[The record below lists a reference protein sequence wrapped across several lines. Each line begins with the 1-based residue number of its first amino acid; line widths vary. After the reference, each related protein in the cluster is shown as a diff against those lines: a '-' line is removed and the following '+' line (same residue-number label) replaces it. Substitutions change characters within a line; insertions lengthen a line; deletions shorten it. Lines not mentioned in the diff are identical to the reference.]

1 VSTPLA
7 SQAFSAHA
15 PEYTALRRRLVPAF
29 DVFYGAAVA
38 AIGCRHG
45 GPVAR
50 VLDVG
55 AGTGLMAAAVA
66 EAYPDARFELLDG
79 SAEMLAEAKERL
91 GEHVT
96 GVHVADMSAGLPA
109 GPFDAVVSA
118 LAIHHLEDDQ
128 KRKLFGRVYD
138 VLRPGGVFVNAEQLA
153 GPTPELGE
161 RYRATWERMCREL
174 GASDSEIADSKERRL
189 HDRCADL
196 ESHLTW
202 LRECGFTTADC
213 IYKLWE
219 EAVIV
224 AVREVTDEQ
233 P

>member
-15 PEYTALRRRLVPAF
+15 SEYTALRRRLVPAF
-29 DVFYGAAVA
+29 DEFYGAAIA

-55 AGTGLMAAAVA
+55 AGTGLLTAAVA
-66 EAYPDARFELLDG
+66 DSYPDARFDLLDG
-79 SAEMLAEAKERL
+79 SVEMLAEAQERL
-91 GEHVT
+91 GGRVV
-96 GVHVADMSAGLPA
+96 GVHVQDMAEGLPD
-109 GPFDAVVSA
+109 GPFDAVISA
-118 LAIHHLEDDQ
+118 LAIHHLEDDD
-128 KRKLFGRVYD
+128 KRVLFGRVYD
-138 VLRPGGVFVNAEQLA
+138 VLRPGGVFVNAEQVA
-153 GPTPELGE
+153 GPTPELAE
-161 RYRATWERMCREL
+161 RYRVIWERMCREL
-174 GASDSEIADSKERRL
+174 GASDVEIADSKERRR
-189 HDRCADL
+189 HDRCADV
-196 ESHLTW
+196 ESQLAW

-224 AVREVTDEQ
+224 AVKEVTDGQ